1 MTSNEVSRL
10 AARFAAMMLL
20 CISVTPLAGCSQ
32 DFASVDDVYVP
43 RTGQDRFPIQVV
55 DMPVKMNITANS
67 GKLPPGD
74 VNRLSGFAHAARE
87 DRTTPVSVTY
97 PSGSKKA
104 REVSQQAVKVLVH
117 QGVPRSMI
125 HTSSYKGK
133 SDVVSL
139 SFTRRVAATKPCGDW
154 SRNLAENVKND
165 PYPNYG
171 CTLQNNFAA
180 MVANPEDFERP
191 RTMSPSNAAGRMPG
205 MDKYNSGEWTEP
217 PDAAQSGIEAL
228 LGGG

>member
-1 MTSNEVSRL
+1 MTRQERSPFV
-10 AARFAAMMLL
+10 ARFAALTLL

-43 RTGQDRFPIQVV
+43 RTSEERFPIQVV
-55 DMPVKMNITANS
+55 DMPVKMSISANS

-74 VNRLSGFAHAARE
+74 VNRLSGFANAALE

-97 PSGSKKA
+97 PSGSTRA
-104 REVSQQAVKVLVH
+104 REASQQAVRVLVN
-117 QGVPRSMI
+117 QGVPRSII
-125 HTSSYKGK
+125 HTSSYNGK

-139 SFTRRVAATKPCGDW
+139 SFTRRIAATKACGDW

-191 RTMSPSNAAGRMPG
+191 RTMGPSNASGRMPG
-205 MDKYNSGEWTEP
+205 MDKYNSGEWSEP
-217 PDAAQSGIEAL
+217 PSAAQSGLEAL

>member
-1 MTSNEVSRL
+1 MTHIEGSPVTTRI
-10 AARFAAMMLL
+10 AAVMLL
-20 CISVTPLAGCSQ
+20 CISFTALSGCSQ

-43 RTGQDRFPIQVV
+43 RSGQDRFPIQVV
-55 DMPVKMNITANS
+55 DMPVKMSISASS
-67 GKLPPGD
+67 GKLPAED
-74 VNRLSGFAHAARE
+74 VNRLSGFANAARE
-87 DRTTPVSVTY
+87 DRTTPVSVSY
-97 PSGSKKA
+97 PSGSKRA
-104 REVSQQAVKVLVH
+104 RDVSQQAVKVLMH

-154 SRNLAENVKND
+154 SKNVAENSANE
-165 PYPNYG
+165 PYPNFG

-180 MVANPEDFERP
+180 MAANPEDFERP
-191 RTMSPSNAAGRMPG
+191 RTMGPAPAAGRMPG
-205 MDKYNSGEWTEP
+205 IGAYTSGEWMEP
-217 PDAAQSGIEAL
+217 PSDETFSLDSL